1 MRIRNLPKTDWDIN
15 LYNTE
20 YYGYGD
26 VDVFTSNEKNI
37 GERVIC
43 LFRKKDLEYY
53 TNDSCTKTVF
63 AILCNSCGVKSGI
76 NELRG
81 LVAGQIVPVQFNNEY
96 NPQIPL
102 IWVQKRFWEI

>member
-1 MRIRNLPKTDWDIN
+1 MRIRNLPKTDWDIS
-15 LYNTE
+15 LYNTD

-26 VDVFTSNEKNI
+26 VDVFTSKEKNI

-76 NELRG
+76 PEVRG
-81 LVAGQIVPVQFNNEY
+81 LVAGQIVPVQFNGEY

-102 IWVQKRFWEI
+102 IWIQKRFWEI

>member
-1 MRIRNLPKTDWDIN
+1 MKIRSLPKTDWDIS

-26 VDVFTSNEKNI
+26 VDVFTSEAKNI

-43 LFRKKDLEYY
+43 IFRKKDIDKYHR
-53 TNDSCTKTVF
+53 NDCYDTTF

-76 NELRG
+76 QELEG
-81 LVAGQIVPVQFNNEY
+81 LNAGQIIPVQFNGEF

-102 IWVQKRFWEI
+102 IWIKNRFWEL

>member
-1 MRIRNLPKTDWDIN
+1 MRIRNLPKTDWDIS

-26 VDVFTSNEKNI
+26 VDVFTTKEKNI

-53 TNDSCTKTVF
+53 RNDSCTKTVF

-81 LVAGQIVPVQFNNEY
+81 LVAGQIVPIQFNGEY

-102 IWVQKRFWEI
+102 NWIQKRFWEM

>member
-1 MRIRNLPKTDWDIN
+1 MRIRNLPKTDWDIS
-15 LYNTE
+15 LYNTD

-26 VDVFTSNEKNI
+26 VDVFTSKEKNI

-76 NELRG
+76 SELRG
-81 LVAGQIVPVQFNNEY
+81 LVAGQIVPVQFNGEY

-102 IWVQKRFWEI
+102 NWIQKRFWEM

>member
-1 MRIRNLPKTDWDIN
+1 MRIRNLPKTDWDIS
-15 LYNTE
+15 LYNTD

-26 VDVFTSNEKNI
+26 VDVFTSKEKNI

-81 LVAGQIVPVQFNNEY
+81 LVAGQIVPIQFNGEY
-96 NPQIPL
+96 SPQIPL
-102 IWVQKRFWEI
+102 IWIQKRFWEM

>member
-1 MRIRNLPKTDWDIN
+1 MRIRNLPKTDWDIS
-15 LYNTE
+15 LYNTD

-26 VDVFTSNEKNI
+26 VDVFTSKEKNI

-81 LVAGQIVPVQFNNEY
+81 LVAGQIVPVQFNGEY

-102 IWVQKRFWEI
+102 NWIQKRFWKL